1 MEILLVVTGFA
12 LGALAAWAL
21 AQARSRAHVA
31 SASATVEAER
41 RATVEKLELVQ
52 SAHSDLQRQFEALSA
67 EALKSNNESFLAL
80 AKAQLDPV
88 RESLQRFDGHLRGLE
103 QARVEAY
110 GQVSTHLKVLADT
123 NRELREQTG
132 SLVNAL
138 RSPSVRGRWGEMQ
151 LRRVV
156 EAAGM
161 LAHCDFSEQVSAVT
175 DGRVSRPDLI
185 VKLAGGKNVVVD
197 AKAPL
202 QAYLEALEAKDEDL
216 RIAKLGDH
224 ARQLHDHILKLSAK
238 GYWSQFDSTP
248 EFVILFIPGET
259 FYSAA
264 LEHDPA
270 LIEKAADRRV
280 IIATPTTLIAV
291 LWAIAHGWREERIAE
306 NARRISEL
314 GRDLHSRLATMGTH
328 FAKLGR
334 SLDSAV
340 KAYNDTAAS
349 LESRVLVGARRFK
362 DLGATATGEI
372 AEMQPLERSVRPVTA
387 PELVESTEQPTRA
400 LDAA

>member
-1 MEILLVVTGFA
+1 
-12 LGALAAWAL
+12 
-21 AQARSRAHVA
+21 
-31 SASATVEAER
+31 
-41 RATVEKLELVQ
+41 
-52 SAHSDLQRQFEALSA
+52 
-67 EALKSNNESFLAL
+67 
-80 AKAQLDPV
+80 
-88 RESLQRFDGHLRGLE
+88 
-103 QARVEAY
+103 
-110 GQVSTHLKVLADT
+110 
-123 NRELREQTG
+123 
-132 SLVNAL
+132 
-138 RSPSVRGRWGEMQ
+138 MQ

-161 LAHCDFSEQVSAVT
+161 LAYCDFAEQVTAVT
-175 DGRVSRPDLI
+175 DGRISRPDLI

-202 QAYLEALEAKDEDL
+202 QAYLEALESKDETI
-216 RIAKLGDH
+216 RTAKLVDH
-224 ARQLHDHILKLSAK
+224 ARQLHDHILKLGAK

-248 EFVILFIPGET
+248 EFVVLFIPGET

-314 GRDLHSRLATMGTH
+314 GRDLHARLATMGSH

-334 SLDSAV
+334 SLESAV
-340 KAYNDTAAS
+340 KAYNDTSAS

-362 DLGATATGEI
+362 ELGATSTGEI
-372 AEMQPLERSVRPVTA
+372 EELSPVERSVRPVTA
-387 PELVESTEQPTRA
+387 PELLEATDEPRA

>member
-1 MEILLVVTGFA
+1 MTLAWFAFGVLLGCV
-12 LGALAAWAL
+12 AAWL
-21 AQARSRAHVA
+21 VLRARLDARVAAAEAHADV
-31 SASATVEAER
+31 ER
-41 RATVEKLELVQ
+41 RAGVEKLALVQ
-52 SAHSDLQRQFEALSA
+52 ATYADLQKQFDGLSA
-67 EALKSNNESFLAL
+67 AALKSNNAAFLEQ
-80 AKAQLDPV
+80 AKVQLEPV
-88 RESLQRFDGHLRGLE
+88 RESLTKFESHLRGIE

-123 NRELREQTG
+123 NRELRDQTG
-132 SLVNAL
+132 NLVSAL

-161 LAHCDFSEQVSAVT
+161 VAYCDFAEQVSAVT
-175 DGRVSRPDLI
+175 DGRISRPDLI
-185 VKLAGGKNVVVD
+185 VKLAGGKHVVVD

-202 QAYLEALEAKDEDL
+202 QAYLEALESKDDGL
-216 RIAKLGDH
+216 RTSKLEDH

-248 EFVILFIPGET
+248 EFVVLFIPGET

-270 LIEKAADRRV
+270 LIEKAAERRV

-306 NARRISEL
+306 NARHISEL
-314 GRDLHSRLATMGTH
+314 GRDLHGRLATMGTH

-340 KAYNDTAAS
+340 KAYNETAGS

-362 DLGATATGEI
+362 DLGATSTGEI
-372 AEMQPLERSVRPVTA
+372 TELEPIERATRPTTA
-387 PELVESTEQPTRA
+387 PELQQDDEPRA

>member
-1 MEILLVVTGFA
+1 
-12 LGALAAWAL
+12 
-21 AQARSRAHVA
+21 
-31 SASATVEAER
+31 
-41 RATVEKLELVQ
+41 
-52 SAHSDLQRQFEALSA
+52 
-67 EALKSNNESFLAL
+67 
-80 AKAQLDPV
+80 
-88 RESLQRFDGHLRGLE
+88 
-103 QARVEAY
+103 
-110 GQVSTHLKVLADT
+110 
-123 NRELREQTG
+123 
-132 SLVNAL
+132 
-138 RSPSVRGRWGEMQ
+138 
-151 LRRVV
+151 
-156 EAAGM
+156 M
-161 LAHCDFSEQVSAVT
+161 LAYCDFAEQVTAVT
-175 DGRVSRPDLI
+175 DGRISRPDLI

-202 QAYLEALEAKDEDL
+202 QAYLEALESKDETI
-216 RIAKLGDH
+216 RTAKLVDH
-224 ARQLHDHILKLSAK
+224 ARQLHDHILKLGAK

-248 EFVILFIPGET
+248 EFVVLFIPGET

-314 GRDLHSRLATMGTH
+314 GRDLHTRLATMGSH

-334 SLDSAV
+334 SLESAV
-340 KAYNDTAAS
+340 KAYNDTSAS

-362 DLGATATGEI
+362 ELGATSTGEI
-372 AEMQPLERSVRPVTA
+372 EELSPVERSVRPVTA
-387 PELVESTEQPTRA
+387 PELVEGTDEPRA